1 MSTDKKTSD
10 HNYYLAHREDI
21 KHRTRL
27 YALSLK
33 GKEVQRLA
41 QAKYRKTT
49 SSLEAKRRY
58 KRTRKGK
65 LAARRSEQS
74 EKGKARHHRYAQK
87 PHAKELTKERVR
99 RSFLRRT
106 YGLELTEY
114 NRLCEKQLNCCLI
127 CKKSCPKLVVDH
139 KVEGSYRGLLCN
151 TCNVGLGM
159 FREDINILKSAIAYL
174 CRNPG

>member
-49 SSLEAKRRY
+49 SSLEAKNQ
-58 KRTRKGK
+58 
-65 LAARRSEQS
+65 QS
-74 EKGKARHHRYAQK
+74 HIFVEIQ
-87 PHAKELTKERVR
+87 
-99 RSFLRRT
+99 
-106 YGLELTEY
+106 
-114 NRLCEKQLNCCLI
+114 
-127 CKKSCPKLVVDH
+127 VD
-139 KVEGSYRGLLCN
+139 K
-151 TCNVGLGM
+151 
-159 FREDINILKSAIAYL
+159 FRETKVQPWVSV
-174 CRNPG
+174 GE